1 MTPQL
6 QDLLTIPAQGQ
17 DRGSASEPRRNDPRS
32 GTPSYGELT
41 ALQFC
46 QRRDL
51 TVLLLNAPHA
61 EADFAGYR
69 AVIPVPNG
77 QVAPHYLTGLVAG
90 QPLGLVCPDG
100 EWSARV
106 AIRLSRLGYSVFHLA
121 GGLREWYRLQQV
133 GGCG

>member
-1 MTPQL
+1 MTPQVHDP
-6 QDLLTIPAQGQ
+6 QAPPAPETQMPAP
-17 DRGSASEPRRNDPRS
+17 RG

-41 ALQFC
+41 AQQFC

-51 TVLLLNAPHA
+51 TVVLLNAPHA
-61 EADFAGYR
+61 ESDFTGYR

-77 QVAPHYLTGLVAG
+77 QLARHYLSGVEAG

-100 EWSARV
+100 EWSARL
-106 AIRLSRLGYSVFHLA
+106 AIRLARVGYSVFHMA

-133 GGCG
+133 GGCW